1 MTKVGLREA
10 QRRGTYLRNGL
21 VREMRPKPW
30 LSNEPE
36 EEEGSTAFRAEAEQ
50 SVQKAQKQKRH
61 GEFWGN
67 ESHAEY

>member
-1 MTKVGLREA
+1 MS
-10 QRRGTYLRNGL
+10 
-21 VREMRPKPW
+21 
-30 LSNEPE
+30 LSQVK